1 MAAQPCPLFRHF
13 EQPRSTCT
21 LAPVHFV
28 FGLFLTIRVQLNRFS
43 LVFPFPKDSS
53 HSSSGY
59 ATKKNDSFLVMR
71 VLSLCMNSSV
81 LVLPTESLGKLWLS
95 KIWYCAFQYVIV
107 RVSITTHRLSMFN
120 SIEQNRN
127 ALVALIQYHCVNN
140 LHLYMFDQIKTM
152 CVYVNGM

>member
-59 ATKKNDSFLVMR
+59 ATKNQFILCYACAFIVYELISSSTSYREPWKALV
-71 VLSLCMNSSV
+71 VKD
-81 LVLPTESLGKLWLS
+81 LVLRILVRH
-95 KIWYCAFQYVIV
+95 CASVN
-107 RVSITTHRLSMFN
+107 H
-120 SIEQNRN
+120 N
-127 ALVALIQYHCVNN
+127 ASSEHV
-140 LHLYMFDQIKTM
+140 
-152 CVYVNGM
+152 